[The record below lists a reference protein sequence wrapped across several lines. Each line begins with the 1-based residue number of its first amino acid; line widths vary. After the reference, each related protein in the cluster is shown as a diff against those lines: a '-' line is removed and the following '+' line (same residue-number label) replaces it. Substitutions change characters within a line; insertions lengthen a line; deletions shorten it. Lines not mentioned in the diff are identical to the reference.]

1 VEKRK
6 DKETPAE
13 RAVGFYN
20 DAKAALYE
28 FLADKEI
35 RDILLELEDL
45 VNEHNAK
52 LDDAMRT
59 IKNELGHMDQDKLI
73 INGLGAQKKYKRYY
87 DADFL
92 VNTLPAIQS
101 EEIITEKVVYTVD
114 KERLEQ
120 LMRQGEI
127 DNEIVQKAYHEEELN
142 PTNLPGSPKP
152 YVLPG
157 IPVTE

>member
-1 VEKRK
+1 MKENKSR
-6 DKETPAE
+6 ETPAE
-13 RAVGFYN
+13 RAVAFYN
-20 DAKAALYE
+20 DARAALSE
-28 FLADKEI
+28 FLADKDI

-45 VNEHNAK
+45 VAEHNAR

-59 IKNELGHMDQDKLI
+59 IKSELRHMDQDKLV

-101 EEIITEKVVYTVD
+101 EEIITEKITYILD

-157 IPVTE
+157 IPVIE